1 MVDILPL
8 YFAIAKV
15 ILIKLGSSVY
25 FYDVY
30 FQWIL

>member
-1 MVDILPL
+1 MVNILLL
-8 YFAIAKV
+8 YFAKAKV
-15 ILIKLGSSVY
+15 ILIKLRTSVY